1 MHSEHFEKN
10 RSGFKKKM
18 NFLHLVLSAQNV
30 PIFIILHQKVCNM
43 NCAIVLCTKLSKK
56 WFLFTLLTIFQA
68 KIAHFVLSDQ
78 NTSIRIKMHQNVYRM
93 NCANVLCTK
102 LPKKWFL
109 LHLKWLKL
117 MNYFCHFDVEDPVH
131 RGRGSKLPKILS
143 TWFVHGPLPLLLQLI
158 QLFREIRT
166 LERTH
171 PNWTALTI
179 SPSMI

>member
-10 RSGFKKKM
+10 RSGFNKKM

-30 PIFIILHQKVCNM
+30 PIFIILHQNVCNM

-78 NTSIRIKMHQNVYRM
+78 NASIRIKMHQNVYRM

-117 MNYFCHFDVEDPVH
+117 MNYFCHFDVENPV
-131 RGRGSKLPKILS
+131 
-143 TWFVHGPLPLLLQLI
+143 FLI
-158 QLFREIRT
+158 S
-166 LERTH
+166 
-171 PNWTALTI
+171 I
-179 SPSMI
+179 S